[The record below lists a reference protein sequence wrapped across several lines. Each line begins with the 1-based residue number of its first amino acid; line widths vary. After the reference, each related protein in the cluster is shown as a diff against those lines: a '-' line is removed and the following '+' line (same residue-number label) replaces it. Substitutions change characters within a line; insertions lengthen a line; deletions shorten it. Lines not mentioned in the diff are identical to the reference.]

1 MAIIT
6 ISRGIFSGG
15 EKVAQCLAERIGYRC
30 LDREELLAKAAA
42 IGVSEGKLREA
53 LMTSPNA
60 LGRLSRQLR
69 LYLLALQAA
78 LAEEAADD
86 DLVYHGNAGH
96 LLLKDVGPVLR
107 VKIVAPMEF
116 RLKLLRDRLQLGP
129 VEGEAYLARQD
140 NERRKWTR
148 FLYGV
153 EWDDPTLYDA
163 VINLDRT
170 DPEQACALIAEMA
183 GLKCFALTLHRQL
196 AIRDFALASR
206 VRAALG
212 LDAQTARL
220 DVQVLTKA
228 GRVRIQGFVGSDGSL
243 HEVARVVRQVPGA
256 LEVNLDELTVY
267 HDV

>member
-15 EKVAQCLAERIGYRC
+15 ESVAQCLAERMGYCC
-30 LDREELLAKAAA
+30 LDREELLAKAAV

-53 LMTSPNA
+53 LMSSPSA
-60 LGRLSRQLR
+60 LGRLSRQRR

-78 LAEEAADD
+78 LAEEAAGD

-96 LLLKDVGPVLR
+96 LLLKDVVPVLR
-107 VKIVAPMEF
+107 VKIIAPLEF
-116 RLKLLRDRLQLGP
+116 RLAALRDRLQLGP
-129 VEGEAYLARQD
+129 AEGEAYLARQD
-140 NERRKWTR
+140 DERRKWTR

-153 EWDDPTLYDA
+153 EWDDPTLYDV

-170 DPEQACALIAEMA
+170 GLEEACELIADMA
-183 GLKCFALTLHRQL
+183 GLRGFALTLQRQL

-212 LDAQTARL
+212 LDTQTAHL

-228 GRVRIQGFVGSDGSL
+228 GRVLIQGFVGSDRSL

-256 LEVNLDELTVY
+256 LEVSLDELTVY